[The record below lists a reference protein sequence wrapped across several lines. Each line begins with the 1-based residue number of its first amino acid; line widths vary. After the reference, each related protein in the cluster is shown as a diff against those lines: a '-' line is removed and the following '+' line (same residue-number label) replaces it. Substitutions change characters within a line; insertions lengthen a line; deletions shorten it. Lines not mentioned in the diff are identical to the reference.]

1 MSRRNTKKQQIHAA
15 VSAQASS
22 KQQQGTVRPTPPVNP
37 RDGSAHEF
45 QFLVANANF
54 MLNDVQNESMAEQ
67 LRERVRYYGEMEYAV
82 DFALVCEP
90 EWLEKNVPAD
100 QLAKLGRPA
109 VALVS
114 TEKDWMVFMRLRLDR
129 VISGSF
135 NATWEEATKGD
146 SEKIPDFPPQKW
158 IAPYSPYAKGWWE
171 KFLPENVN

>member
-1 MSRRNTKKQQIHAA
+1 MMSSASRSPSMSRVSRSRVSRRNNVKQQA
-15 VSAQASS
+15 ASS
-22 KQQQGTVRPTPPVNP
+22 KPQQQGTVRPTPPVNP

-146 SEKIPDFPPQKW
+146 SEKIPDF
-158 IAPYSPYAKGWWE
+158 
-171 KFLPENVN
+171 